1 MLELYPLLKPAHVVL
16 ALASGAGFAVRGFW
30 MLSNSP
36 RRHRR
41 WVRVAPHVV
50 DTLLLVTGVTLAVIL
65 HLSPVAHPWLG
76 AKLALLLAYIG
87 AGLVALRLGPSRGIR
102 GAAFA
107 VALGCYLLIL
117 VSAVTHRPL
126 GVL

>member
-1 MLELYPLLKPAHVVL
+1 MTVTVADICRYPVKGLNAESLD
-16 ALASGAGFAVRGFW
+16 
-30 MLSNSP
+30 
-36 RRHRR
+36 
-41 WVRVAPHVV
+41 RVALTAGQGLPH
-50 DTLLLVTGVTLAVIL
+50 DRRFAIAHGSTRFDREAPQWLAKTNFFML
-65 HLSPVAHPWLG
+65 MRDE
-76 AKLALLLAYIG
+76 KLALLLAYIG